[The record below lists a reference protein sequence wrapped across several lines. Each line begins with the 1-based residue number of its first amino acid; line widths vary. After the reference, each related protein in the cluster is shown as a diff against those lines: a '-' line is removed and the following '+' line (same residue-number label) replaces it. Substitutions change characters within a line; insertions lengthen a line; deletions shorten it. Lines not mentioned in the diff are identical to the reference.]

1 MSRYFREP
9 VNGLTHLTGAALA
22 VAGLVTLL
30 VVSQGDLPKQ
40 GSLLVYGLSLVLLL
54 SASAAYH
61 LVKASPKT
69 IQVLRKLD
77 HSAIFLLIAGTY
89 TPVCLNWLT
98 GFWQWG
104 MLVIIWSIALIGV
117 LLKLFWINSP
127 RGLSAAIYLAMGW
140 LGVIG
145 SKELLASLP
154 AGALAWLLAGG
165 IAFTFG
171 AIVYATRIFDF
182 APGVFGFHE
191 VWHIFVLVGCA
202 CHFLLMLLYVA
213 PVNPIS

>member
-22 VAGLVTLL
+22 VVGLVILL
-30 VVSQGDLPKQ
+30 VISQGDLLKQ
-40 GSLLVYGLSLVLLL
+40 GSLLVYGLSLVILL

-69 IQVLRKLD
+69 IQWLRKLD

-89 TPVCLNWLT
+89 TPVCLNLLK

-104 MLVIIWSIALIGV
+104 MLGIIWSIALAGV
-117 LLKLFWINSP
+117 LMKVFWISAP
-127 RGLSAAIYLAMGW
+127 RGLSAAIYLLMGW

-145 SKELLASLP
+145 GKEILGSLP
-154 AGALAWLLAGG
+154 GGALTWLVAGG
-165 IAFTFG
+165 IAFTIG
-171 AIVYATRIFDF
+171 AVVYATRIFDF

-191 VWHIFVLVGCA
+191 VWHIFVLVGCT
-202 CHFLLMLLYVA
+202 CHFLLMLLYIA
-213 PVNPIS
+213 PLNPLS